1 MAGPSDKI
9 NASIKQLLDGRLIRD
24 GADLSITST
33 DLSGESETVLL
44 KDYFVDSPDL
54 VTTTGILKS
63 NIVNLLALDS
73 QPINKGMVAFEDPQA
88 IGKITTAD
96 GAVTVQRLDQ
106 TIQLNQGD
114 FIYLNDIIES
124 NTSAVGIAFADE
136 TTMSVDPNSTM
147 VIDDFVYDPENPTT
161 GSMNANV
168 LEGNF
173 SFVSGQ
179 IAKVGA
185 DAMKVTTP
193 VLTIGVRGTQVAGKA
208 NTDGQE
214 NEIVLLPNEDG
225 TVGQIMIKNE
235 SGEVLLTEAYQA
247 TTIFDPYTV
256 PTVPVILQ
264 KTEVL
269 KKFAKTIATTKKTE
283 KIARVERETE
293 EAVKQKEEAEEEKEE
308 LEEEKEKL
316 EEEAEELEEEKE
328 ELEEKVEELEEE
340 KEEIAEEKEAI
351 EEKLEEVFEEKE
363 EIEEKKEAVE
373 EEIEALE
380 EKLEEVPVAE
390 KEKIEQEL
398 QKLEEEFEEIEEEVQ
413 EIEQEIDNVA
423 KEKVQ
428 VEKKVREIEKEFEQ
442 VQEDFSEIE
451 QNIQVIE
458 EEVLQV
464 IEKEQIIEQE
474 ILLVEEKFDQI
485 VQEFEV
491 FQKEFVQE
499 FEEFIPEEEIQQ
511 FMEEAPIELIEEFQE
526 NIIEKLEEE
535 KINVQENE
543 NEVAKD
549 EDPFAEENVEKKL
562 DELDEKQEELIE
574 KADELMEKDMQL
586 QEEAKQLEEEAKAL
600 EEEALQLE
608 KEAEEAYRNNDKEA
622 IEEIEQKFEELD
634 EEFKEIDDG
643 FQELDE
649 QYEEINEDFEQL
661 NKEFVAI
668 DEEFQDVFQDG
679 NIPVRIPEDGPGY
692 NEDNDVF
699 DVPVDEQVEVN
710 VEEFIQEEKQ
720 KVIENNQ
727 FAEEAEDFFQNEE
740 IQEMDI
746 DQNVQDMFIINA
758 GQMDQYI
765 DGAGSGINNADDY
778 HAQEDEMED
787 IFYVVDNNEELYNYS
802 LEADDWFDQFIA
814 DLAEDQNINVA
825 PWLDMPNDTSVSE
838 SLSVGT
844 TLGNVYGSDAN
855 GDTLSY
861 SILSDESGKIAI
873 DGNRLYLKTAF
884 DNISSNTDYSVLLK
898 VQDPYGASDVDEWI
912 VTVTADSSG
921 PSLSSTSIV
930 SMAENASDGATVA
943 DIDHTGGDGT
953 VTYSITAGNGEG
965 KFSINSSTGVIT
977 YNTQASTLTT
987 ETFESFSNGGTATGW
1002 TGDNG
1007 VYETQ
1012 AWGKVLGKINGNINS
1027 TQDVYKTFDF
1037 DSSHAGKRVAIDFLF
1052 WEWGTWDAH
1061 NYGPDGGTE
1070 QFLVYVN
1077 DTLVVQDDR
1086 RKDGFGAGDKK
1097 YGVETQATGFKPVPA
1112 DTAIYA
1118 DEEGELYTVYGT
1130 LDSNGDI
1137 KLGFGMRLGEAESNE
1152 SGAVDN
1158 ITIRL
1163 ADLDYEDATSHSLT
1177 ITATDASNK
1186 TDTVTQTISVT
1197 DANEAPRFAD
1207 YRDAVTVTENG
1218 SSGTDI
1224 ATVFA
1229 EDPDGDTVT
1238 YSITSGDSGNKFT
1251 INSSTGLI
1259 ETAAALDY
1267 ETATSHTLTI
1277 TATDEHGLTTTTTQT
1292 INVGDDTSDNTFTQG
1307 ISNTSIDAW
1316 GARYSQDMVLNNA
1329 WAEGK
1334 ILALHGD
1341 RSISGSNQAGDKLD
1355 DLFSVTYD
1363 TDSNG
1368 NWEYNTLKYASQFSQ
1383 IWDFNWNTRINN
1395 NSSLTDAWKAYLM
1408 SGGSLVS
1415 ITEHQ
1420 SWDNKRNQDQE
1431 DFINVID
1438 TTSSTNN
1445 GMINGVG
1452 NGTQNI
1458 QAEYRAWSDTN
1469 SVLSA
1474 TVGGS
1479 TSVYHKEYMGR
1490 GDLVSVSAGDGNDG
1504 AIAEWSREDTEAE
1517 YTGTFLAWGDIDG
1530 HSSSTYVTSGGGTH
1544 HYEIATWLQ
1553 EQNEDAMT
1561 ESDGAGIVVDSE
1573 YLPVFRD
1580 TVGSGTHT
1588 AENDITA
1595 VEAINIGNNVYI
1607 GGGMDH
1613 IDLVWDDSADAAYWA
1628 FNTDMDAGP
1637 TPTQADDHYG
1647 VIGYDRD
1654 GDGDLWET
1662 TDTFNLTKIKI
1673 LDDSEDY
1680 LTQDADATGDYY
1692 FKVTPVTYSG
1702 GSWSVEIGNT
1712 VTVANT
1718 TGYNAYLDLSLNLN
1732 FQDINYALIETE
1744 SALVSEVLVSA

>member
-1 MAGPSDKI
+1 
-9 NASIKQLLDGRLIRD
+9 
-24 GADLSITST
+24 
-33 DLSGESETVLL
+33 
-44 KDYFVDSPDL
+44 
-54 VTTTGILKS
+54 
-63 NIVNLLALDS
+63 
-73 QPINKGMVAFEDPQA
+73 
-88 IGKITTAD
+88 
-96 GAVTVQRLDQ
+96 
-106 TIQLNQGD
+106 
-114 FIYLNDIIES
+114 
-124 NTSAVGIAFADE
+124 
-136 TTMSVDPNSTM
+136 
-147 VIDDFVYDPENPTT
+147 
-161 GSMNANV
+161 
-168 LEGNF
+168 
-173 SFVSGQ
+173 
-179 IAKVGA
+179 
-185 DAMKVTTP
+185 

-283 KIARVERETE
+283 KLARVERETE

-340 KEEIAEEKEAI
+340 KEEVAEEKEEI

-363 EIEEKKEAVE
+363 EIEEKKEEVV
-373 EEIEALE
+373 EEIEELE
-380 EKLEEVPVAE
+380 EKLEDANVQERQA
-390 KEKIEQEL
+390 IEQEL
-398 QKLEEEFEEIEEEVQ
+398 EKLEEEFEEIEEEVQ
-413 EIEQEIDNVA
+413 EIEKEIEVVA
-423 KEKVQ
+423 KEKVK

-442 VQEDFSEIE
+442 VQEDFTEIE
-451 QNIQVIE
+451 QNIEVIE
-458 EEVLQV
+458 KEVLQV
-464 IEKEQIIEQE
+464 IEKELVIEQE
-474 ILLVEEKFDQI
+474 IKFVEEKFDAI
-485 VQEFEV
+485 VEEFEV

-499 FEEFIPEEEIQQ
+499 FEDFIPEEEIQQ

-549 EDPFAEENVEKKL
+549 QDPFAEENVEKKL

-608 KEAEEAYRNNDKEA
+608 KEAEEAYRNNDQEA
-622 IEEIEQKFEELD
+622 IEEIEQKFQELD
-634 EEFKEIDDG
+634 EEFQEIDDG

-649 QYEEINEDFEQL
+649 QYEEINQDFEQL
-661 NKEFVAI
+661 NEEFIAI
-668 DEEFQDVFQDG
+668 DEEFQEVFPG
-679 NIPVRIPEDGPGY
+679 ENMVVRIPDDGPGY

-699 DVPVDEQVEVN
+699 MVPEDEQVEVN
-710 VEEFIQEEKQ
+710 VEEFIQEQKQ
-720 KVIENNQ
+720 NVIENNQ

-746 DQNVQDMFIINA
+746 DQNVQDMFIMNT
-758 GQMDQYI
+758 GQMDQFI

-778 HAQEDEMED
+778 HSQEDEMDD
-787 IFYVVDNNEELYNYS
+787 IFFVVDNNEELYNIQQ
-802 LEADDWFDQFIA
+802 EADDWFDQFIA

-844 TLGNVYGSDAN
+844 TLGYVYGSDAN
-855 GDTLSY
+855 GDQLTY

-873 DGNRLYLKTAF
+873 DGSRLYLNSAF

-898 VQDPYGASDVDEWI
+898 VQDPYGSSDVDEWI
-912 VTVTADSSG
+912 VTVTANSG
-921 PSLSSTSIV
+921 PSLSSTSTV

-953 VTYSITAGNGEG
+953 VTYSITAGNSEG

-1097 YGVETQATGFKPVPA
+1097 YGVETQATGFQPVPV
-1112 DTAIYA
+1112 DSAIYG

-1130 LDSNGDI
+1130 LDGNGDI

-1177 ITATDASNK
+1177 ITATDASNQ

-1277 TATDEHGLTTTTTQT
+1277 TATDEHGLTATTTQT
-1292 INVGDDTSDNTFTQG
+1292 ITVGNDASDDATQYTKTMDSG
-1307 ISNTSIDAW
+1307 TLAAW
-1316 GARYSQDMVLNNA
+1316 GALYNQDMNINNA
-1329 WAEGK
+1329 WADSKIAYEGSNGNYTGFGG
-1334 ILALHGD
+1334 IWGNLEYSAT
-1341 RSISGSNQAGDKLD
+1341 SISGFTGQ
-1355 DLFSVTYD
+1355 
-1363 TDSNG
+1363 
-1368 NWEYNTLKYASQFSQ
+1368 NWKTLSQYEQ
-1383 IWDFNWNTRINN
+1383 IWDFNYTTTIFDTQESLMLDYLRTGGQAVGIFEHGSITHNHADMANFVKTIDSDIS
-1395 NSSLTDAWKAYLM
+1395 SSLSTTDIINGHACTNGGNGS
-1408 SGGSLVS
+1408 SGMCSS
-1415 ITEHQ
+1415 
-1420 SWDNKRNQDQE
+1420 
-1431 DFINVID
+1431 
-1438 TTSSTNN
+1438 TTSLHTIAAEYNVSDWGTGGEGTESKNVSDTVTR
-1445 GMINGVG
+1445 GDGVAAAG
-1452 NGTQNI
+1452 TWHAENLGSGDLITVQTRTADGTQ
-1458 QAEYRAWSDTN
+1458 Q
-1469 SVLSA
+1469 
-1474 TVGGS
+1474 GF
-1479 TSVYHKEYMGR
+1479 
-1490 GDLVSVSAGDGNDG
+1490 
-1504 AIAEWSREDTEAE
+1504 IAEWDANDSNAE
-1517 YTGTFLAWGDIDG
+1517 FQGTFLGWGDSN
-1530 HSSSTYVTSGGGTH
+1530 HSYNNNDMRQAYDVVEWLSLQAQGQTHGVSTD
-1544 HYEIATWLQ
+1544 
-1553 EQNEDAMT
+1553 NE
-1561 ESDGAGIVVDSE
+1561 V
-1573 YLPVFRD
+1573 LPVFGSAD
-1580 TVGSGTHT
+1580 GNITVTDQT
-1588 AENDITA
+1588 DDALA
-1595 VEAINIGNNVYI
+1595 VEAYHLGDNVYV
-1607 GGGMDH
+1607 GGGYNH
-1613 IDLVWDDSADAAYWA
+1613 IDWAWDDSADTPYWA
-1628 FNTDMDAGP
+1628 FNQDLDTTSDLEID
-1637 TPTQADDHYG
+1637 DDHYG
-1647 VIGYDRD
+1647 VIGVDSD

-1662 TDTFNLTKIKI
+1662 TDTFDLDKIKI

-1680 LTQDADATGDYY
+1680 FVQAADASSDYY

-1702 GSWSVEIGNT
+1702 GSWTVETSNT
-1712 VTVANT
+1712 VTVSST
-1718 TGYNAYLDLSLNLN
+1718 TGYNAYLDLTSNSA
-1732 FQDINYALIETE
+1732 FDDINYALIETE
-1744 SALVSEVLVSA
+1744 SALISEVVVTA